1 MSLID
6 WRSELSRG
14 ALPYGT
20 LAALSARPRHGYEL
34 VTRLRAASFP
44 RLQGGTLYPLLRRL
58 EDQRLISHAWD
69 TSAAGPARK
78 VFTLTE
84 LGAAELHY
92 ARVAWAE
99 VSRGLESL
107 LDPTGEVTR

>member
-1 MSLID
+1 MTLLD

-20 LAALSARPRHGYEL
+20 LAALASRPRHGYEL
-34 VTRLRAASFP
+34 VSTLRAAGFA

-58 EDQRLISHAWD
+58 EEQRLITHEWD
-69 TSAAGPARK
+69 TSASGPARK
-78 VFTLTE
+78 VFALTE
-84 LGAAELHY
+84 LGASELHH

-99 VSRGLESL
+99 LTRSL
-107 LDPTGEVTR
+107 DSLHDPAGGSAP